1 MRKSKH
7 TLLLASFILTLV
19 AVVSYSCTKDIAK
32 NPLLAFSDKALLDSA
47 KNTSAFV
54 YYKNDPNAVY
64 SGTNGPHGAFKL
76 KFNKKANSVLTD
88 GGKLPVGQKFP
99 DGSFI
104 VKEIPSNG
112 LYAMMYKRDGS
123 WIWTE
128 VHNDGTV
135 IHSVNKDASGPC
147 VSCHSQSGQRDL
159 VVSFNFY

>member
-1 MRKSKH
+1 VF
-7 TLLLASFILTLV
+7 TLTIV
-19 AVVSYSCTKDIAK
+19 YSCRKDVGE
-32 NPLLAFSDKALLDSA
+32 NPLLAFTDKALLDSA
-47 KNTSAFV
+47 KNAAAFE

-76 KFNKKANSVLTD
+76 KFNKIAKTVLTD
-88 GGKLPVGQKFP
+88 NGKLPVGQKFP

-112 LYAMMYKRDGS
+112 IYAMMYKKDGS

-128 VHNDGTV
+128 SHGDGSV
-135 IHSVNKDASGPC
+135 IHSVIKDAAGPC
-147 VSCHSQSGQRDL
+147 VSCHSQAGQRDL